1 MIFLGRTIMLLR
13 SDESRTDWR
22 GDLPAPMKAAIEQ
35 FRTQLGSAIDSV
47 DPVKRALDT
56 QVPEN
61 DRGETLNTALR

>member
-1 MIFLGRTIMLLR
+1 MIFLGRTIVPLR
-13 SDESRTDWR
+13 SGESRTDWR

-35 FRTQLGSAIDSV
+35 FRTRLGAAIDSV
-47 DPVKRALDT
+47 VPVKSALDT

>member
-1 MIFLGRTIMLLR
+1 MIFLGRTIMLLQ

-35 FRTQLGSAIDSV
+35 FLSQLGAAIDSV

-56 QVPEN
+56 QVPEH